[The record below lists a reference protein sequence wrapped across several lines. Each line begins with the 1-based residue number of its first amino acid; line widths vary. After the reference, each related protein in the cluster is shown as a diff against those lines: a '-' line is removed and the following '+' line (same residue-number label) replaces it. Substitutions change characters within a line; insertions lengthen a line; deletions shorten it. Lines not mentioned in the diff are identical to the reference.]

1 MNGLLSRMT
10 ASCIILFAFL
20 SCAEA
25 DMVSLTDCEKEVMRD
40 SVAYYKAEGKR
51 LRNSSRYHDAIRV
64 HTRGLELSEEL
75 CDTLEIVRS
84 LNNIG
89 TVYRRMGLLE
99 DAASWHYQAL
109 TLCDR
114 WSDKQSTDAVKNRVI
129 SLNGIGNVHLSMG
142 NDLVA
147 MDSFREALKGETT
160 LGSATGM
167 AINYANI
174 GALVEKRGDLDSARW
189 YYGQSLQCNVES
201 NNVLGIAICHNHFG
215 RLFEMEEK
223 YDEAGNEYHK
233 ACQILEGGG

>member
-1 MNGLLSRMT
+1 MT
-10 ASCIILFAFL
+10 DSEI
-20 SCAEA
+20 
-25 DMVSLTDCEKEVMRD
+25 EVLRD
-40 SVAYYKAEGKR
+40 SVSYYGAEGKR

-147 MDSFREALKGETT
+147 MDSFREALKGETISPKQPPKPPT
-160 LGSATGM
+160 SSTQPSFF
-167 AINYANI
+167 
-174 GALVEKRGDLDSARW
+174 VR
-189 YYGQSLQCNVES
+189 
-201 NNVLGIAICHNHFG
+201 AICFFISSTA
-215 RLFEMEEK
+215 L
-223 YDEAGNEYHK
+223 
-233 ACQILEGGG
+233 